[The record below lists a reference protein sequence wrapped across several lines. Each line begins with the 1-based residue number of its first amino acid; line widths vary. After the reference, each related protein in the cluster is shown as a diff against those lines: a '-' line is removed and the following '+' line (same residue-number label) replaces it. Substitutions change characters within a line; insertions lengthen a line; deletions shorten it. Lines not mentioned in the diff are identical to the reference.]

1 MAVHDH
7 TGRIR
12 PSIPLNG
19 TLTSCSGIQRA
30 KARAADSR
38 ACQPSP
44 TTAIGYG

>member
-1 MAVHDH
+1 MAIRDH
-7 TGRIR
+7 TGHIR
-12 PSIPLNG
+12 PSIPFDG

-30 KARAADSR
+30 KSRSAHSR